1 MTFPELRS
9 VAAYAAQEIGGSLSP
24 YRYDARA
31 LGPLDI
37 DIEIT
42 HCGICHSDL
51 HLIDDDWQT
60 SSYPLVPGHEVIGKV
75 VDLGDLVTHLRVGDR
90 VGVGWQCGSC
100 HQCEW
105 CERGDENLCAQMVE
119 TCVGRPGG
127 FAERIQVDGRF
138 AFSIP
143 EALASAVAAPLL
155 CGGIT
160 VYSPLRQ
167 HARSQSRVGVIG
179 IGGLGHLAIRFARAL
194 GCEVTA
200 FSSTPQKEDEARAN
214 GAHHFVSSTDGAALK
229 AQRESLDLII
239 ATVNRS
245 LDWKRYIQA
254 LRPDGVL
261 SFVGALDEPVS
272 IPTGLLMARR
282 RSVTSSPIGGRV
294 PMREMLEFAARH
306 QVGAQVEVLPMS
318 QVNSALDRLRKNDVR
333 YRFVLE
339 RD

>member
-1 MTFPELRS
+1 MTSLELRP
-9 VAAYAAQEIGGSLSP
+9 VAAYAAEESGRSLSP

-51 HLIDDDWQT
+51 HLIDNDWQT
-60 SSYPLVPGHEVIGKV
+60 SSYPLVPGHEVIGTV
-75 VDLGDLVTHLRVGDR
+75 ADIGDLVTHLRVGDR

-100 HQCEW
+100 HRCEW
-105 CERGDENLCAQMVE
+105 CERGDENLCAQMIE

-127 FAERIQVDGRF
+127 FADRIQVDGRF
-138 AFSIP
+138 AFPIP
-143 EALASAVAAPLL
+143 DELASEAAAPLL

-200 FSSTPQKEDEARAN
+200 FSSTPHKESEARAH
-214 GAHHFVSSTDGAALK
+214 GAHRFVSSVDGAALK
-229 AQRESLDLII
+229 AQRDSLDLII
-239 ATVNRS
+239 ATVNHS

-272 IPTGLLMARR
+272 IPTGLLMVKR
-282 RSVTSSPIGGRV
+282 RSITSSPIGGRAA
-294 PMREMLEFAARH
+294 MREMLQFAARH
-306 QVGAQVEVLPMS
+306 RVGAQVEVLPMS

>member
-1 MTFPELRS
+1 MTPPALRS
-9 VAAYAAQEIGGSLSP
+9 VAAYAADETGGPLLP
-24 YRYDARA
+24 HRYQAQA

-37 DIEIT
+37 DIEVT

-51 HLIDDDWQT
+51 HLIDNDWQT
-60 SSYPLVPGHEVIGKV
+60 SAYPLVPGHEVIGKV
-75 VDLGDLVTHLRVGDR
+75 ADVGDLVTHLRVGDR

-105 CERGDENLCAQMVE
+105 CERGDENLCAEMTE

-127 FAERIQVDGRF
+127 FAERVQVDGRF
-138 AFSIP
+138 AFPIP
-143 EALASAVAAPLL
+143 DGLASEVAAPLL

-160 VYSPLRQ
+160 VYSPLRR

-179 IGGLGHLAIRFARAL
+179 IGGLGHLAIRFAHAL

-200 FSSTPQKEDEARAN
+200 FSSTPDNQTEARSH
-214 GAHHFVSSTDGAALK
+214 GSDLFVSSTDEAALK
-229 AQRESLDLII
+229 AQRESLYLII
-239 ATVNRS
+239 ATVNHS

-254 LRPDGVL
+254 LRPEGVL

-272 IPTGLLMARR
+272 IPTGLLMVKRR
-282 RSVTSSPIGGRV
+282 AITSSPIGGRAA
-294 PMREMLEFAARH
+294 MREMLQFAARH
-306 QVGAQVEVLPMS
+306 RVGAQVEVLPMS
-318 QVNSALDRLRKNDVR
+318 RVNSALDRLRKNDVR
-333 YRFVLE
+333 YRFVLA